1 MFEEKVSQNLHIMS
15 PPPHYLTSLSQKDL
29 GIYEI
34 GGIPFGILA
43 IKRFLPLDKK
53 GRTDALRPLMLVLTF
68 VCYALFCAARRPITV
83 VQLKILKECNASI
96 FENSS
101 IHTPSGNDTWCR
113 GTVFQK
119 DAQTFMQVLG
129 SLFVGAYGVCMY
141 GSGVIADYFNPRY
154 YLTWGTLMGSFFMLV
169 LGLGNLW
176 KINSIEF
183 FIMALI
189 LFGAAQSTAWPV
201 VLSSATHWY
210 GGKRSGFFFALWN
223 THYYVG
229 SLLGIL
235 LAGINVQERWG
246 FAFFFPAVLVVLMG
260 VVIFLFFV
268 VHPADIANLDRQD
281 ISKEQEEETELPPWL
296 DTKRAIEFYEAFK
309 VPGVLEFSGCMF
321 FSRMISYFFLF
332 WRPAF
337 LLEFG
342 VKTLA
347 ETALY
352 SLPYIIGGI
361 FGGLTI
367 GILKDIFQKN
377 ALICISFL
385 LLSIPFIAIQVML
398 QFQANTL
405 ALDIFL
411 QLIVGLLVEAPY
423 ILLSTSISVDLG
435 THSIMRRGHR
445 GLATIAAIIEGTGA
459 VGATVGPL
467 VIVEL
472 ADKKNWINTVIIM
485 TAMEVLAALC
495 LARIAYKDYQ
505 AASMKMSLG
514 DYWFSGVREFP
525 G

>member
-1 MFEEKVSQNLHIMS
+1 
-15 PPPHYLTSLSQKDL
+15 
-29 GIYEI
+29 
-34 GGIPFGILA
+34 
-43 IKRFLPLDKK
+43 
-53 GRTDALRPLMLVLTF
+53 MLVLTF

-154 YLTWGTLMGSFFMLV
+154 YLTWGTYEWERRSHWSWLLSTSWAIRIGLRCLPHTGTAGKEADSSLHCGILRV
-169 LGLGNLW
+169 LC
-176 KINSIEF
+176 
-183 FIMALI
+183 
-189 LFGAAQSTAWPV
+189 
-201 VLSSATHWY
+201 
-210 GGKRSGFFFALWN
+210 
-223 THYYVG
+223 VG